1 MSFVN
6 NFRALYNIVM
16 EWDRQKFIDT
26 VARFIDHTAKR
37 LPDDVVARL
46 REMSDRETDER
57 AKVMYACMLEDLDRA
72 DASSRPVCQ
81 DTGLVQF
88 FVTVG
93 SECKLLPL
101 LPSALKEAVEIA
113 TSTAPLRPNAVE
125 FPSENNTGTNTGKG
139 VPFIEYDIVPGSDEL
154 RLTVY
159 LQGGGS
165 ALPGRAA
172 VFPPSVGFNGIAGF
186 VADAMVEKGINAC
199 PPLVVGVGVAGCM
212 ATAAKL
218 AKHAALRKIGVPSSD
233 AEIAVLEGKLKVVLD
248 EIAIGPQGVGGTSS
262 VIAVNIDTACHHPS
276 SMGVAVQFGCWAMR
290 RGELIFG
297 TDGVVCPTHG
307 GFEV

>member
-26 VARFIDHTAKR
+26 VARFIDYTAKR

-46 REMSDRETDER
+46 KEMSDSETDER
-57 AKVMYACMLEDLDRA
+57 AKVMYACMLEDLARA

-101 LPSALKEAVEIA
+101 LPSALKEAVEVA
-113 TSTAPLRPNAVE
+113 SVGAPLRPNAVE

-154 RLTVY
+154 RLTV
-159 LQGGGS
+159 
-165 ALPGRAA
+165 
-172 VFPPSVGFNGIAGF
+172 
-186 VADAMVEKGINAC
+186 
-199 PPLVVGVGVAGCM
+199 
-212 ATAAKL
+212 
-218 AKHAALRKIGVPSSD
+218 
-233 AEIAVLEGKLKVVLD
+233 
-248 EIAIGPQGVGGTSS
+248 
-262 VIAVNIDTACHHPS
+262 
-276 SMGVAVQFGCWAMR
+276 
-290 RGELIFG
+290 
-297 TDGVVCPTHG
+297 
-307 GFEV
+307 

>member
-1 MSFVN
+1 M
-6 NFRALYNIVM
+6 
-16 EWDRQKFIDT
+16 
-26 VARFIDHTAKR
+26 
-37 LPDDVVARL
+37 
-46 REMSDRETDER
+46 
-57 AKVMYACMLEDLDRA
+57 
-72 DASSRPVCQ
+72 
-81 DTGLVQF
+81 
-88 FVTVG
+88 
-93 SECKLLPL
+93 
-101 LPSALKEAVEIA
+101 
-113 TSTAPLRPNAVE
+113 
-125 FPSENNTGTNTGKG
+125 
-139 VPFIEYDIVPGSDEL
+139 
-154 RLTVY
+154 
-159 LQGGGS
+159 
-165 ALPGRAA
+165 PGRAA

-218 AKHAALRKIGVPSSD
+218 AKHAALRKIGVPSPD
-233 AEIAVLEGKLKVVLD
+233 AEIAVLEGKLKEVLD

-262 VIAVNIDTACHHPS
+262 VITVNIDTACHHPS